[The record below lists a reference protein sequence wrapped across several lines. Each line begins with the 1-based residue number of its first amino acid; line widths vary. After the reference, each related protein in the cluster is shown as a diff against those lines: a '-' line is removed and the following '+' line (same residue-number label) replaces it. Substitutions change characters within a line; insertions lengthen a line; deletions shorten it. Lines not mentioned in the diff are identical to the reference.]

1 MKTENSPKISI
12 IMPVYNVEQY
22 LQRCLN
28 SISAQT
34 FSDWEAIC
42 VNDGSTDNC
51 AEILNHQAQKDSRF
65 KIVNQTN
72 QSLSCARNNG
82 FKLARGEYVY
92 FLDSDDCMH
101 PQCLEIAYNSAVK
114 HNAELVSFGFLK
126 NKTGTIVPQ
135 IYDLNK
141 IKSKITDNP
150 LFFQT
155 KGGKFRI
162 SFNVWSKLY
171 KRDLI
176 KDLKFIPKIHFQDY
190 PHTYAA
196 LLRRP
201 RTVILDASLYFYT
214 INPQS
219 ISAQK
224 TSVQTIKDYASGLL
238 FVCDA
243 FQKSATSQELKFM
256 KTHLVPLIL
265 EKQFKRCGAL
275 TQDRSAEIWQTFA
288 QELHELQQRDFL
300 HWRGHKLGNY
310 FAYKKLLKEASKK
323 TA

>member
-1 MKTENSPKISI
+1 MKPENSPKISI

-22 LQRCLN
+22 LQRCLD
-28 SISAQT
+28 SIAAQT

-51 AEILNHQAQKDSRF
+51 AEILNRQAQKDRRF

-82 FKLARGEYVY
+82 LKLARGEYVY

-101 PQCLEIAYNSAVK
+101 PQCLEITYNLAIK
-114 HNAELVSFGFLK
+114 NKAELVSFSFLK
-126 NKTGTIVPQ
+126 NKDGNIKPQ
-135 IYDLNK
+135 IYDLNQ
-141 IKSKITDNP
+141 IKYKVTDNP

-155 KGGKFRI
+155 HGGKFRI

-171 KRDLI
+171 KRELINDLQ
-176 KDLKFIPKIHFQDY
+176 FIPKIHFQDY

-201 RTVILDASLYFYT
+201 KTVILDIPLYFYT

-238 FVCDA
+238 FVCDV
-243 FQKSATSQELKFM
+243 FQKSATPKELKFM
-256 KTHLVPLIL
+256 KNHLIPLIL
-265 EKQFKRCGAL
+265 SKELKRCSVL
-275 TQDRSAEIWQTFA
+275 TPDRSAEIWQTFA
-288 QELHELQQRDFL
+288 QELHELQQRGLL
-300 HWRGHKLGNY
+300 HWRGHKLSNY
-310 FAYKKLLKEASKK
+310 FAYKKLLKETTRKK
-323 TA
+323 I